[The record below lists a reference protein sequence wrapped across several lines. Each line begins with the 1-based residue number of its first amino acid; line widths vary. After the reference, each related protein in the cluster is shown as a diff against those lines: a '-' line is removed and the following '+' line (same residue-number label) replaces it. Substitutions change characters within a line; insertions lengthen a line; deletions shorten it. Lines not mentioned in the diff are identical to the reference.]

1 MTPER
6 ENEIKELS
14 QRPDIYDTLAD
25 SLAPS
30 IFGNED
36 IKKGILLQLIGASEK
51 VCSDS
56 VLEQLQRRT
65 IAYSDD
71 LFLDPDQSETSF

>member
-56 VLEQLQRRT
+56 VLEQWPT
-65 IAYSDD
+65 IAYSN
-71 LFLDPDQSETSF
+71 Q